1 MIKTKQEVRMCD
13 CLGEEGMPSLGDA
26 SIDLVFTD
34 PPYGKEYNYLYGAV
48 AEEFKRVLKP
58 GKFAFIYA
66 SDYWFANTFNDVLE
80 HLDFFYLFHIILR
93 GDNARIHPKQLIIRA
108 KTLMVFSNGTPAIK
122 HKYCVNTLE
131 GVRNS
136 GLHPWQQRTTD
147 SCYILEHF
155 SEEGYMVLD
164 PFLGSGT
171 TARAARITNRNFIGY
186 EIDNEYKSVIE
197 NYALINVP
205 LVSEY

>member
-1 MIKTKQEVRMCD
+1 MIRTTQEVRMCD
-13 CLGEEGMPSLGDA
+13 CLGDEGMPSLGDE
-26 SIDLVFTD
+26 SVDLVFTD

-80 HLDFFYLFHIILR
+80 HLDFFYLFHIILP

-108 KTLMVFSNGTPAIK
+108 KTLMVFTNGKAEK
-122 HKYCVNTLE
+122 HEYCVNTLE

-136 GLHPWQQRTTD
+136 GLHPWQQRLD
-147 SCYILEHF
+147 DAVYIIEHF
-155 SEEGYMVLD
+155 SQEGDLVLD
-164 PFLGSGT
+164 RFVGSGT
-171 TARAARITNRNFIGY
+171 TPRGARVTNRNFRGY
-186 EIDNEYKSVIE
+186 EIDQTCEEIIKS
-197 NYALINVP
+197 YALTSTP
-205 LVSEY
+205 KMTEY